1 MRLLACIADML
12 VLTSARVQV
21 ITAWELDSAAVV
33 DELILLATDR
43 RLIARMHER
52 PSRLTEIDPL
62 LCRART
68 PIIYDIF
75 RGLLFVCFSHNLLL
89 ESYVSRM
96 KRLERGHP
104 GMHALTLDHLFKF
117 KVAQER
123 PREERKGV
131 RSMRG
136 GGLRQSAR
144 ELAAN
149 GYGSIGAPNGSKLKQ
164 HLLLEH
170 IERAATRHTRAY
182 LRGRGR
188 DSPRNLVR
196 AAHAA
201 YAARKQLTAQ
211 RVLAS
216 RRRTCTSTRT
226 GRARAIWTASECRLL
241 LGVAAMP
248 LFNGAKVKKMGKNVW
263 KLEGQGSRDGCSLGC
278 ARLSLSLSL

>member
-1 MRLLACIADML
+1 M
-12 VLTSARVQV
+12 SARVQV
-21 ITAWELDSAAVV
+21 MTAWELDTAAVV
-33 DELILLATDR
+33 DELIMLATDR
-43 RLIARMHER
+43 RLEARLHGA
-52 PSRLTEIDPL
+52 RLSGLASTAPL
-62 LCRART
+62 LSRART
-68 PIIYDIF
+68 PNLFNIF
-75 RGLLFVCFSHNLLL
+75 RGMLFVCFSHNLLL

-248 LFNGAKVKKMGKNVW
+248 LFNGTKVKKMGKNVW
-263 KLEGQGSRDGCSLGC
+263 KDKALATA
-278 ARLSLSLSL
+278 ARVRAPLSLSL